1 MLEKTMN
8 QLKCQ
13 FESWIIDRSDNQSDK
28 WSYRNVADAKSNAV
42 ELIQSLSL
50 SSFTFYVC

>member
-1 MLEKTMN
+1 MLEKTMK

-13 FESWIIDRSDNQSDK
+13 TVFESWIIDRSDDHSGVVTSDK

-42 ELIQSLSL
+42 ELIQS
-50 SSFTFYVC
+50 

>member
-1 MLEKTMN
+1 MLEKTMK

-13 FESWIIDRSDNQSDK
+13 TVFESWIIDGSDNQSDK

-42 ELIQSLSL
+42 ELIQS
-50 SSFTFYVC
+50 

>member
-13 FESWIIDRSDNQSDK
+13 FESWIIDGSDNQSDK

-42 ELIQSLSL
+42 ELIQS
-50 SSFTFYVC
+50 